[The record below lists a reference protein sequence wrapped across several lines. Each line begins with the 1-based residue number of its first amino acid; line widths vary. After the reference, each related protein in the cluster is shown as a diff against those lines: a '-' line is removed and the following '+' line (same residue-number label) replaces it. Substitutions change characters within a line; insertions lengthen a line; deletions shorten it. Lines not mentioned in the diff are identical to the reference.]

1 MKANIARTPQTF
13 EMNSD
18 QILIS
23 AGEASGDLYAGNL
36 AAELSRRTGAHLF
49 GMGGERMQQAG
60 VELVAR
66 SSDVAVMGFSEV
78 WRKLPLLRR
87 TLKRL
92 VEETEKRKPRL
103 AILTDFP
110 SFHLRLA
117 RRLKARGIPCVY
129 FVAPQ
134 FWAWRPWR
142 VNLIRRRFVSA
153 LCIFPFEEEFFRKAG
168 IDTTFIGHPLVDIV
182 RPSMPRA
189 DFLSSVGLDA
199 AKPIVA
205 LLPGS
210 RWNELHHNLPP
221 VLEACARIAQEQ
233 PRSQFILAL
242 AASYSADS
250 PQASAPTTTY
260 LRIQSGATHHTFELP
275 QNLDLRVAPGA
286 AYDALAAA
294 TAAVVTSGT
303 ATVETALLGTP
314 MVVIYHVDP
323 LTELMIRLFARTIHV
338 AMPNLIAGRAI
349 VPELLQKDCNPARIS
364 AEVLHLMNSREAREE
379 MQRGLAE
386 VRSALGAGGAIGRAA
401 DIIAQML

>member
-1 MKANIARTPQTF
+1 MKSN
-13 EMNSD
+13 E
-18 QILIS
+18 ILIS

-36 AAELSRRTGAHLF
+36 AAELSRRTGAHFF

-60 VELVAR
+60 VDLVAR
-66 SSDVAVMGFSEV
+66 SSDVAVTGFSEV

-87 TLKRL
+87 TLHRL
-92 VEETEKRKPRL
+92 VEEADRRRPRL

-117 RRLKARGIPCVY
+117 NRLKRRGIPCVY

-168 IDTTFIGHPLVDIV
+168 IETTFIGHPLVDIV

-189 DFLSSVGLDA
+189 DFLASIGLDS
-199 AKPIVA
+199 AKPVVA

-210 RWNELHHNLPP
+210 RWNELRHNLPP
-221 VLEACARIAQEQ
+221 VLEACARIARQQ
-233 PRSQFILAL
+233 PGCQFILAL
-242 AASYSADS
+242 AAGFNSVVPKA
-250 PQASAPTTTY
+250 AAPSTAT
-260 LRIQSGATHHTFELP
+260 LRIQSGATHHEFTLP
-275 QNLDLRVAPGA
+275 AVINIRVAPGS
-286 AYDALAAA
+286 AYDALASAA
-294 TAAVVTSGT
+294 AAVVASGT

-314 MVVIYHVDP
+314 MVVVYKVGR
-323 LTELMIRLFARTIHV
+323 LTEIMIRAFARTRLV
-338 AMPNLIAGRAI
+338 AMPNLIADRAI
-349 VPELLQKDCNPARIS
+349 VPELLQQNCTPARIS
-364 AEVLHLMNSREAREE
+364 AEVLRLMDSREAREE

-386 VRSALGAGGAIGRAA
+386 VRARLGAGGAIARAA
-401 DIIAQML
+401 DIIARML

>member
-1 MKANIARTPQTF
+1 MS
-13 EMNSD
+13 SD
-18 QILIS
+18 EILIS
-23 AGEASGDLYAGNL
+23 AGEASGDLYAGCL

-49 GMGGERMQQAG
+49 GMGGERMLEAG

-66 SSDVAVMGFSEV
+66 SSDVAVTGFSEV
-78 WRKLPLLRR
+78 WSKLPVLRR
-87 TLKRL
+87 TLHRL
-92 VEETEKRKPRL
+92 VDEAERRKPRL

-117 RRLKARGIPCVY
+117 SRLKRLGIPCVY

-189 DFLSSVGLDA
+189 DFLAQHGLDPE
-199 AKPIVA
+199 KPVVA

-210 RWNELHHNLPP
+210 RWNELHHNLLPI
-221 VLEACARIAQEQ
+221 LEACARIAQHQ
-233 PRSQFILAL
+233 PGCQFILAL
-242 AASYSADS
+242 AAGFSSDA
-250 PQASAPTTTY
+250 PQAGAPSTMN
-260 LRIQSGATHHTFELP
+260 LRIQSGAVHHDFNLP
-275 QNLDLRVAPGA
+275 AAGLNLSVAPGA

-294 TAAVVTSGT
+294 TAAIVASGT

-314 MVVIYHVDP
+314 MVVVYRVGR
-323 LTELMIRLFARTIHV
+323 LTEMMIRTFARTRLV

-349 VPELLQKDCNPARIS
+349 VPELLQQDCTPARIS
-364 AEVLHLMNSREAREE
+364 AEVLRLMESRDAREE
-379 MQRGLAE
+379 MQRGLVD
-386 VRSALGAGGAIGRAA
+386 VRARLGAGGAISRAA
-401 DIIAQML
+401 DAIARFL

>member
-1 MKANIARTPQTF
+1 MK
-13 EMNSD
+13 SD

-23 AGEASGDLYAGNL
+23 AGEASGDLYAGHL
-36 AAELSRRTGAHLF
+36 AAELSNRTDAHLF
-49 GMGGERMQQAG
+49 GMGGERMLQAG

-66 SSDVAVMGFSEV
+66 SSDVALTGFSEV
-78 WRKLPLLRR
+78 WSKLPVLRR
-87 TLKRL
+87 TLNRL
-92 VEETEKRKPRL
+92 AEEAERRKPRI

-117 RRLKARGIPCVY
+117 SRLNRLRIPCVY

-142 VNLIRRRFVSA
+142 ANLIRRRFVSA

-189 DFLSSVGLDA
+189 EFLASVGLDSA
-199 AKPIVA
+199 RPIVA

-210 RWNELHHNLPP
+210 RWNELHHNLPA
-221 VLEACARIAQEQ
+221 VLEACARIARQE
-233 PRSQFILAL
+233 PGTQFILAL
-242 AASYSADS
+242 AGGFSSDA
-250 PQASAPTTTY
+250 PQAAPPATNA
-260 LRIQSGATHHTFELP
+260 LRIQSGVTHHTFALP
-275 QNLDLRVAPGA
+275 AGLNLRVAPGT

-294 TAAVVTSGT
+294 TVAIVASGT

-314 MVVIYHVDP
+314 MVVVYRVGR
-323 LTELMIRLFARTIHV
+323 LTELMIRTFARTSHV

-349 VPELLQKDCNPARIS
+349 VPELLQQDCTPERIS
-364 AEVLHLMNSREAREE
+364 AGVLQLMNSRDAREE
-379 MQRGLAE
+379 MQRGLSE
-386 VRSALGAGGAIGRAA
+386 VRERLGAGGAIGRAA
-401 DIIAQML
+401 DLIARML

>member
-1 MKANIARTPQTF
+1 MKSN
-13 EMNSD
+13 E
-18 QILIS
+18 ILIS

-36 AAELSRRTGAHLF
+36 AAELSRRTGAHFF

-66 SSDVAVMGFSEV
+66 SSDVAVTGFGEV

-87 TLKRL
+87 TLHRL
-92 VEETEKRKPRL
+92 VDEADRRKPRL

-117 RRLKARGIPCVY
+117 NRLKRRGIPCVY

-168 IDTTFIGHPLVDIV
+168 IETTFIGHPLVDIV

-189 DFLSSVGLDA
+189 AFLASLGLDA
-199 AKPIVA
+199 AKPVIA

-221 VLEACARIAQEQ
+221 VLEACALIAQQQ
-233 PRSQFILAL
+233 PGCQFILAL
-242 AASYSADS
+242 AAGFSSD
-250 PQASAPTTTY
+250 APKAAPSQSNT
-260 LRIQSGATHHTFELP
+260 LRIQSGAIHHEFNLP
-275 QNLDLRVAPGA
+275 AALDLRVAPGS

-294 TAAVVTSGT
+294 TAAVVASGT

-314 MVVIYHVDP
+314 MVVVYRVGRF
-323 LTELMIRLFARTIHV
+323 TELMIRAFARTRLV

-349 VPELLQKDCNPARIS
+349 VPELLQQNCTPARIC
-364 AEVLHLMNSREAREE
+364 AEVLKIMDSREAREE
-379 MQRGLAE
+379 MQCGLAD
-386 VRSALGAGGAIGRAA
+386 VRGRLGAGGAITRAA

>member
-1 MKANIARTPQTF
+1 
-13 EMNSD
+13 MNSS

-23 AGEASGDLYAGNL
+23 AGEASGDLYAGHL

-49 GMGGERMQQAG
+49 GMGGERMLNAG

-66 SSDVAVMGFSEV
+66 SSDVAVTGFSEV
-78 WRKLPLLRR
+78 WRKLPVLRR
-87 TLKRL
+87 TLHRL
-92 VEETEKRKPRL
+92 VAEAEARKPRL

-168 IDTTFIGHPLVDIV
+168 VETTFIGHPLVDIV

-189 DFLSSVGLDA
+189 DFLAGIGLDIA
-199 AKPIVA
+199 RPVVA

-210 RWNELHHNLPP
+210 RWNELHHNFPP
-221 VLEACARIAQEQ
+221 ILEACAQIAQQQ
-233 PRSQFILAL
+233 PGCQFILAL
-242 AASYSADS
+242 AAGFSSDA
-250 PQASAPTTTY
+250 PQAAAPQTRS
-260 LRIQSGATHHTFELP
+260 LQVRCGAVHHTFALPAEL
-275 QNLDLRVAPGA
+275 NLRVAPGA

-294 TAAVVTSGT
+294 TAAVVASGT

-314 MVVIYHVDP
+314 MVVVYRVGR
-323 LTELMIRLFARTIHV
+323 LTELMIRTFARTRHV

-349 VPELLQKDCNPARIS
+349 VPELLQQDCTPARIS
-364 AEVLHLMNSREAREE
+364 AEVLRLMDSLEAREE

-386 VRSALGAGGAIGRAA
+386 VRARLGAGGAIGRAA
-401 DIIAQML
+401 DIIARMI

>member
-1 MKANIARTPQTF
+1 MK
-13 EMNSD
+13 SD

-23 AGEASGDLYAGNL
+23 AGEASGDLYAGHL
-36 AAELSRRTGAHLF
+36 AAELSRRTDAHLF
-49 GMGGERMQQAG
+49 GMGGEHMQQAG

-66 SSDVAVMGFSEV
+66 SSDVAVTGFSEV
-78 WRKLPLLRR
+78 LSKLPVLRR
-87 TLKRL
+87 TLHRL
-92 VEETEKRKPRL
+92 SDEAKKRKPRL

-117 RRLKARGIPCVY
+117 SRLKRLGIPCVY

-168 IDTTFIGHPLVDIV
+168 IETTFIGHPLVDIV

-189 DFLSSVGLDA
+189 DFLAGIGLDGA
-199 AKPIVA
+199 MPIFA

-210 RWNELHHNLPP
+210 RWNELRHNLPP
-221 VLEACARIAQEQ
+221 VLEACARIAQQ
-233 PRSQFILAL
+233 KPGAQFVLAL
-242 AASYSADS
+242 AAGFSTD
-250 PQASAPTTTY
+250 APIAAPPATDT
-260 LRIQSGATHHTFELP
+260 LHVQSGATHGTFDLP
-275 QNLDLRVAPGA
+275 SRLNLRVAPGA

-294 TAAVVTSGT
+294 TVAIVASGT

-314 MVVIYHVDP
+314 MVVVYRVGL
-323 LTELMIRLFARTIHV
+323 LTEMMIRTFARTAHV

-349 VPELLQKDCNPARIS
+349 VPELLQKDCSPARIS
-364 AEVLHLMNSREAREE
+364 TEALRLTNSPEAREE

-386 VRSALGAGGAIGRAA
+386 VRSALGAGGAINRAA
-401 DIIAQML
+401 DILARML